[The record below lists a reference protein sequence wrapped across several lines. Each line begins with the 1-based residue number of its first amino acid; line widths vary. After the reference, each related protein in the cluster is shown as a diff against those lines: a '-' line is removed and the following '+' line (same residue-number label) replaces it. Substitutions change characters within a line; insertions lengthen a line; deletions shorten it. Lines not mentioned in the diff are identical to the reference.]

1 MAETVNEYL
10 KKLSE
15 MHAPSGMEEEVA
27 AFMERELTKNGFE
40 TERDV
45 LGNVIARK
53 GRGKKVLVA
62 AHMDE
67 PALAVSSITKEG
79 FLKFVK
85 VGGIFD
91 GILPNTRVVVHAR
104 ERLTGVIGS
113 KPPHLMKEDEQKK
126 VVEFDQLCVDVG
138 AASADEARKMGVRPG
153 TFITFDSTYREMNG
167 GLAVG
172 KAFDDRSG
180 CAALLLLASKLKN
193 FDGCEACL
201 VGTIREE
208 TGLYGAAAAAFK
220 LEPDLAI
227 SLDVTLAGG
236 TPDVSEEKIPVK
248 LGGGPAL
255 SVIEGS
261 GRGLIMSNRLIQW
274 TEKIAAAKKIP
285 FQFEVA
291 ERGRSDASSMQYSR
305 AGILAASIGI
315 PSRYIHS
322 QNEVVHLKDVEN
334 ASLLA
339 EALVKEFPAYKP

>member
-1 MAETVNEYL
+1 MSAIVGNYL

-15 MHAPSGMEEEVA
+15 MHAPPGMEDEVA
-27 AFMERELTKNGFE
+27 AFMEQEFGKNGFK

-53 GRGKKVLVA
+53 GKGRKVLVT

-67 PALAVSSITKEG
+67 PALAVSGVTKEG

-91 GILPNTRVVVHAR
+91 GILPNTRVVVHAK
-104 ERLTGVIGS
+104 ERLAGVIGA

-126 VVEFDQLCVDVG
+126 LIESDQLCVDVG
-138 AASADEARKMGVRPG
+138 AADADEAKKTGIRPG
-153 TFITFDSTYREMNG
+153 TFITFDSTYREMRG

-180 CAALLLLASKLKN
+180 CAALLSLAGKLKD

-208 TGLYGAAAAAFK
+208 TGLFGAAAAAFK
-220 LEPDLAI
+220 LEPDFAI
-227 SLDVTLAGG
+227 SLDACHAAG
-236 TPDVSEEKIPVK
+236 PDVAEEKIPVK
-248 LGGGPAL
+248 LGAGPAIA
-255 SVIEGS
+255 VIEGS
-261 GRGLIMSNRLIQW
+261 GKGLIMS
-274 TEKIAAAKKIP
+274 EKLVKWVEKTAADKKISL
-285 FQFEVA
+285 QFEVA
-291 ERGRSDASSMQYSR
+291 EKGRSDASSMQYSR
-305 AGILAASIGI
+305 GGVLAASIGI

-334 ASLLA
+334 AALLA
-339 EALVKEFPAYKP
+339 EALLKEFPSYKP